1 MRFRMKNDWENFYPC
16 HCKHCKWTGSSQ
28 DVIPLES
35 YEYDGPF
42 YCPVCLK
49 QDPTD
54 WDVSLCDLKCRLEY
68 AMYRAVSMFLS
79 PIHLLIHLKE
89 ERDLKNWIKWSEK

>member
-1 MRFRMKNDWENFYPC
+1 MKFRIKNDYKNFYPC

-42 YCPVCLK
+42 YCPICLK

-54 WDVSLCDLKCRLEY
+54 FDVRTTTIKG
-68 AMYRAVSMFLS
+68 
-79 PIHLLIHLKE
+79 LIHYVLYRLVSILIAPAHLIIHFIKE
-89 ERDLKNWIKWSEK
+89 RELKNWIERSKQ